1 MDWKTYASE
10 YNSSKGTQKSVPV
23 SGKKG
28 TEVGR
33 TLKSAGKQLLQ
44 SGTGLKKFV
53 DDTLES
59 GLYKENTLVDKIFSK
74 SPLLSSQ
81 YDKAVSG
88 AKQGWLNREQVIT
101 SRLNKRQASID
112 DISKDLYIN
121 KKSFGQAVKDVDL
134 KYIGLAALSQAPQ
147 IALTAAAT
155 ATTGPY
161 GALALNTGVFT
172 GGEYNKLS
180 DTAQEFGQEVDK
192 KTRRL
197 SLSSGTIQALAEMV
211 PFLKYTGK
219 SGLAQSLLK
228 KELTESLSKKSAR
241 FLLRANE
248 EGMTE
253 ALQQFTAN
261 AFEKVYNKNKNL
273 YDGLLENYIAGNII
287 GNVFDGV
294 FQATGL
300 GINHFK
306 DTKSGGE
313 IVTNIQDYT
322 NQYNKELET
331 GTINPVTVSALNL
344 EKQKMDLYEQVNKQ
358 NVLNIE
364 TDSFISNINILPIT
378 VNGKEMYQA
387 EVTLAPVNG
396 EMIPPIKTEFFET
409 EQQAFDSLKE
419 IAPQEVI
426 DNPQFKKVIDGMDET
441 YQDEGDLS
449 TTILRDLKGKTTV
462 SKQYILDATN
472 RGELK
477 QVERDLTR
485 QILDTMPEGQVNVK
499 EFADKVKAELLPLKR
514 NNDPYKYRGKFTS
527 NRYEQVSLPD
537 ELRGDVKDYAEN
549 IYESPIK
556 TSAGNTHFPEATE
569 NYFGHTR
576 IEDMSDNKTRRVI
589 EVQSDLYQKGNLE
602 REVADRFDPAK
613 TQLPKDRADKLFNY
627 TKRLSGQ
634 GENLST
640 KEITEYRKLFD
651 DAKTLHENTVVASRN
666 KELSKLQQYN
676 DPTAHFRMIREEI
689 KKASQDGKTKLQ
701 FPTGETAMN
710 IEGLGN
716 PTLWTLAENTD
727 MRLMPDTLK
736 VGREIVESR
745 AGQGGEELGDSWII
759 TEVLDNGKFK
769 AVPRNNID
777 FVEDQLVE
785 IGYQY
790 PDDAIKAIAQGDKRV
805 IDLLEDGQGSEQFDI
820 SGKVDTNNPIYRFY
834 EKDVTKYLNKFGGK
848 KVVDDKGVSWIE
860 IPITAEQGINPV
872 PAFKQTT
879 SETLRENLTPKEK
892 ELLNKEVSF
901 KEVLPELNNLLNK
914 IGVQTTVN
922 IFDNIYT
929 GGKNKDM
936 TPEQAFGMYFD
947 KELSLASRTTMFI
960 HNHEVSHMVLEN
972 MDNMQIF
979 KDKEITQSDVFNA
992 LREEYGNQS
1001 KAELD
1006 EILAVL
1012 VEKDA
1017 MNRYLKRKSDT
1028 RGVIKKYIDALLDFI
1043 SDFLGNSKN
1052 LTVLE
1057 KYIEVINGDKNYK
1070 TNKVKLSGT
1079 GKSAKYSIKPTEIQQ
1094 DNALFKSIESTNL
1107 NQIKDFLKKTIDNTI
1122 RKYAK
1127 ENGINKVE
1135 TDELK
1140 SNLYKL
1146 SDSIKTEQG
1155 VFNVLAELR
1164 NYEVKQ
1170 KLKVQTD
1177 GEKIRK
1183 VTMLQTL
1190 KDLYR
1195 LDPVIIKDIKKSKG
1209 ITGNIQDMTI
1219 TQIESFV
1226 EEAKKRYEFAE
1237 KNGYFALPTRDV
1249 VVGSFAKIT
1258 KGKQTK
1264 AFSKEAK
1271 SGVKKYAQLLQDR
1284 VTGKIKEL
1292 FGSYEFDNNKIN
1304 EKYKK
1309 LSVPYTTLLDDLYK
1323 HKITNEQQAV
1333 LNSRFGDGKD
1343 NVELRGIIHA
1353 IHINLFYPG
1362 QTDTKYADMLYDLG
1376 DILGYDIRNSY
1387 SQLKELVF
1395 DSIHADSISQNIGVN
1410 YVGMYFPRIV
1420 RNDVPREDYIAA
1432 VKRQLEKKYRVPY
1445 EQLSQDIK
1453 DKFVNNIVTRD
1464 SAKLKSS
1471 GISAM
1476 ESPRELG
1483 EITDIGLL
1491 NMFQEPIE
1499 AIDSYI
1505 NRSTTAYLRK
1515 KYFNVDTEKQDGVD
1529 ELGRVISQL
1538 IDNNTITNA
1547 EIAEVINV
1555 YNAYFS
1561 KDDSSVLAQR
1571 YCTLVYVIAMNKFTS
1586 AITQLGEVIP
1596 TIWNTG
1602 IQGNPFDTRIKPVDI
1617 GAETDTVLKQ
1627 ELLNNDKFSQF
1638 LLKHISL
1645 SDTPGF
1651 VLLINNSAKGVLSA
1665 VKSYKKGNSY
1675 NKNYIQKIHDIYGV
1689 NAPAVINKLSQ
1700 FNYSST
1706 EPVPVELLRITR
1718 SVVGDYR
1725 TLGRLQKT
1733 ESAVRNPGFWV
1744 LKNFMMS
1751 TLNILY
1757 RNGISPMA
1765 EGYKT
1770 KDVKKFSS
1778 GLKNTIGLLS
1788 AYGTSTYLT
1797 GMLIDLIVGNERDDE
1812 VKEFLFSVLGV
1823 FGINRYTGYVFER
1836 QGFGASV
1843 LNIATPASATVPLGW
1858 ASNVIKTIEAAIDG
1872 DNDYKSVK
1880 DLPWVGNIIYNRTKE

>member
-1 MDWKTYASE
+1 MENFVAGAILG
-10 YNSSKGTQKSVPV
+10 GT
-23 SGKKG
+23 
-28 TEVGR
+28 
-33 TLKSAGKQLLQ
+33 
-44 SGTGLKKFV
+44 F
-53 DDTLES
+53 DT
-59 GLYKENTLVDKIFSK
+59 
-74 SPLLSSQ
+74 
-81 YDKAVSG
+81 
-88 AKQGWLNREQVIT
+88 
-101 SRLNKRQASID
+101 
-112 DISKDLYIN
+112 
-121 KKSFGQAVKDVDL
+121 
-134 KYIGLAALSQAPQ
+134 
-147 IALTAAAT
+147 
-155 ATTGPY
+155 
-161 GALALNTGVFT
+161 
-172 GGEYNKLS
+172 
-180 DTAQEFGQEVDK
+180 
-192 KTRRL
+192 
-197 SLSSGTIQALAEMV
+197 
-211 PFLKYTGK
+211 
-219 SGLAQSLLK
+219 
-228 KELTESLSKKSAR
+228 
-241 FLLRANE
+241 
-248 EGMTE
+248 
-253 ALQQFTAN
+253 
-261 AFEKVYNKNKNL
+261 
-273 YDGLLENYIAGNII
+273 
-287 GNVFDGV
+287 V

-306 DTKSGGE
+306 DTKSGGD
-313 IVTNIQDYT
+313 IVTNVNNYT
-322 NQYNKELET
+322 QQYIKELET
-331 GTINPVTVSALNL
+331 GTINPATITSLNL
-344 EKQKMDLYEQVNKQ
+344 EKQKLDLYEQVNKQ

-364 TDSFISNINILPIT
+364 TDSFVSNVNILPIT

-387 EVTLAPVNG
+387 EVTLAPRDG

-426 DNPQFKKVIDGMDET
+426 DNPQFKKVIDGVDT
-441 YQDEGDLS
+441 KTDTTVDSTQGD
-449 TTILRDLKGKTTV
+449 IQKAKAEGKTFDEWV
-462 SKQYILDATN
+462 K
-472 RGELK
+472 
-477 QVERDLTR
+477 
-485 QILDTMPEGQVNVK
+485 GQVAVGDSIGQAMKK
-499 EFADKVKAELLPLKR
+499 EFEL
-514 NNDPYKYRGKFTS
+514 
-527 NRYEQVSLPD
+527 E
-537 ELRGDVKDYAEN
+537 
-549 IYESPIK
+549 
-556 TSAGNTHFPEATE
+556 
-569 NYFGHTR
+569 
-576 IEDMSDNKTRRVI
+576 
-589 EVQSDLYQKGNLE
+589 
-602 REVADRFDPAK
+602 
-613 TQLPKDRADKLFNY
+613 KL
-627 TKRLSGQ
+627 T
-634 GENLST
+634 
-640 KEITEYRKLFD
+640 D
-651 DAKTLHENTVVASRN
+651 
-666 KELSKLQQYN
+666 ELSKKANSFSGKGGLVENKTPEYLQVKSELDKAMKEYRTFKSSELGKLVQQERRKLPI
-676 DPTAHFRMIREEI
+676 DVRMKMLKGEI
-689 KKASQDGKTKLQ
+689 KTRSQLKAEWDSIQD
-701 FPTGETAMN
+701 
-710 IEGLGN
+710 
-716 PTLWTLAENTD
+716 
-727 MRLMPDTLK
+727 
-736 VGREIVESR
+736 
-745 AGQGGEELGDSWII
+745 
-759 TEVLDNGKFK
+759 
-769 AVPRNNID
+769 
-777 FVEDQLVE
+777 
-785 IGYQY
+785 
-790 PDDAIKAIAQGDKRV
+790 
-805 IDLLEDGQGSEQFDI
+805 
-820 SGKVDTNNPIYRFY
+820 
-834 EKDVTKYLNKFGGK
+834 
-848 KVVDDKGVSWIE
+848 
-860 IPITAEQGINPV
+860 

-1052 LTVLE
+1052 LTVIE

-1237 KNGYFALPTRDV
+1237 KNGYIALPTRDV

-1271 SGVKKYAQLLQDR
+1271 TGVKKYAQLLQDR

-1376 DILGYDIRNSY
+1376 DILGYDIRNGY
-1387 SQLKELVF
+1387 GQLKELVF

>member
-1 MDWKTYASE
+1 MFGNKQHQRNNMDWKQELENQKA
-10 YNSSKGTQKSVPV
+10 KLGTQKSVPV

-306 DTKSGGE
+306 DTKSGGD
-313 IVTNIQDYT
+313 IVTNVNNYT
-322 NQYNKELET
+322 QQYIKELET
-331 GTINPVTVSALNL
+331 GTINPATITSLNL
-344 EKQKMDLYEQVNKQ
+344 EKQKLDLYEQVNKQ

-364 TDSFISNINILPIT
+364 TDSFVSNVNILPIT

-387 EVTLAPVNG
+387 EVTLAPRDG

-576 IEDMSDNKTRRVI
+576 IEDMADNKTRRVI

-602 REVADRFDPAK
+602 KEMRDK
-613 TQLPKDRADKLFNY
+613 NQTQQVRNY
-627 TKRLSGQ
+627 LEKSGQ
-634 GENLST
+634 DLTNFDKNQ
-640 KEITEYRKLFD
+640 KEFNR
-651 DAKTLHENTVVASRN
+651 
-666 KELSKLQQYN
+666 LQQYN
-676 DPTAHFRMIREEI
+676 DPTAHFRMVREEI
-689 KKASQDGKTKLQ
+689 KKAAQDGKTKLQ
-701 FPTGETAMN
+701 FPTGETAMK

-716 PTLWTLAENTD
+716 ETIWAYATD
-727 MRLMPDTLK
+727 TNRRVMPDEIK
-736 VGREIVESR
+736 VGMSIVENR
-745 AGQGGEELGDSWII
+745 PNGIGENWII
-759 TEVLDNGKFK
+759 TDILGDGKFK
-769 AVPRNNID
+769 AVPKENITSGTLKN
-777 FVEDQLVE
+777 LVE
-785 IGYQY
+785 TGKLEG
-790 PDDAIKAIAQGDKRV
+790 DGFTQGAV
-805 IDLLEDGQGSEQFDI
+805 ETFDI
-820 SGKVDTNNPIYRFY
+820 SGKVDTNNPIYKFY
-834 EKDVTKYLNKFGGK
+834 EKDIQKYLNKFGGK

-1043 SDFLGNSKN
+1043 SDFLGNGKN

-1237 KNGYFALPTRDV
+1237 KNGYIALPTRDV

-1271 SGVKKYAQLLQDR
+1271 TGVKKYAQILQDR
-1284 VTGKIKEL
+1284 VPGKIKEL

-1376 DILGYDIRNSY
+1376 DILGYDIRNGY
-1387 SQLKELVF
+1387 GQLKELVF